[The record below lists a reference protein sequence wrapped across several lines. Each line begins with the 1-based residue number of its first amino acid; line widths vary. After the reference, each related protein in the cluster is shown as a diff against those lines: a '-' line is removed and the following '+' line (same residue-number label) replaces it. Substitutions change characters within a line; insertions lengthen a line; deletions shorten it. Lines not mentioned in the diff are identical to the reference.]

1 MINTVRNTVLSVL
14 NKNNYGYLSP
24 SDFNLFA
31 KQAQLDIFESYFS
44 QYNYQINKEN
54 ARQSGTG
61 IADLAKSIEESMD
74 LFSVTE
80 GLFLDNQAPSLAGS
94 YQMPSATTTGSDYYL
109 VNKVLVYKDI
119 ITSGTTD
126 GLFAFPTTL
135 EDASATFLT
144 DGIVAGDIVAIQTT
158 GAGGVVEGVMYV
170 LVSSV
175 VNDNEI
181 ELSQGVIF
189 AGLLPYTII
198 KAGTQQN
205 EAEKVSH
212 SKITMLN
219 NSIYTAPSPTYPA
232 YTVGRSTGTA
242 IVNGSEDSM
251 LQISPN
257 TISSAGRVIAQYF
270 RYPRD
275 PNWTYIELTNGEP
288 IFNQSDAQYQDF
300 EIPLDDEN
308 NLTMKILQYAGV
320 SIREVAVNEFANG
333 EETKENQQEG

>member
-31 KQAQLDIFESYFS
+31 KQAQLDIFESYFY

-61 IADLAKSIEESMD
+61 IADLAKGIEESMD

-80 GLFLDNQAPSLAGS
+80 GLFLDTVGTAGS
-94 YQMPSATTTGSDYYL
+94 YQMPSATTTGSDYYF
-109 VNKVLVYKDI
+109 VNKVLAYKDI
-119 ITSGTTD
+119 ITSGTT
-126 GLFAFPTTL
+126 T
-135 EDASATFLT
+135 ASIVGGTEVT
-144 DGIVAGDIVAIQTT
+144 DGSKDFVTLGVAIGDIVGVQTAADGVQYVTVQGVAVNTLTVT
-158 GAGGVVEGVMYV
+158 GAFFTT
-170 LVSSV
+170 
-175 VNDNEI
+175 NP
-181 ELSQGVIF
+181 LS
-189 AGLLPYTII
+189 YTVI

-205 EAEKVSH
+205 EAEKVTH

-219 NSIYTAPSPTYPA
+219 NSIYTAPNTTYPA
-232 YTVGRSTGTA
+232 YTSQEA
-242 IVNGSEDSM
+242 L
-251 LQISPN
+251 LQVSPD
-257 TISSAGRVIAQYF
+257 TITSAGRVIAQYF
-270 RYPRD
+270 RYPKD

>member
-31 KQAQLDIFESYFS
+31 KQAQLDIFESYFY

-61 IADLAKSIEESMD
+61 IADLAKGIEESMD
-74 LFSVTE
+74 LFSMTD
-80 GLFLDNQAPSLAGS
+80 GLFLDATGTAGS
-94 YQMPSATTTGSDYYL
+94 YQMPSATTTGSDYYF
-109 VNKVLVYKDI
+109 VNKVLAYKDI
-119 ITSGTTD
+119 ITSGTT
-126 GLFAFPTTL
+126 T
-135 EDASATFLT
+135 ASIIGGTEVT
-144 DGIVAGDIVAIQTT
+144 DGSKDFVTLGVAIGDIVGVQTAADGVQYVTVQGVAVNTLTVT
-158 GAGGVVEGVMYV
+158 GAFFTT
-170 LVSSV
+170 
-175 VNDNEI
+175 NP
-181 ELSQGVIF
+181 LS
-189 AGLLPYTII
+189 YTVI

-205 EAEKVSH
+205 EAEKVTH

-219 NSIYTAPSPTYPA
+219 NSIYTAPNTTYPA
-232 YTVGRSTGTA
+232 YTSQEA
-242 IVNGSEDSM
+242 L
-251 LQISPN
+251 LQVSPD
-257 TISSAGRVIAQYF
+257 TITSAGRVIAQYF
-270 RYPRD
+270 RYPKD

>member
-74 LFSVTE
+74 LFSMTD
-80 GLFLDNQAPSLAGS
+80 GLFLDELGTAGS
-94 YQMPSATTTGSDYYL
+94 YQMPSATTTGSDYYF

-119 ITSGTTD
+119 ITSGATTANV
-126 GLFAFPTTL
+126 LPNTL
-135 EDASATFLT
+135 IDTSGVDFNAL
-144 DGIVAGDIVAIQTT
+144 GIVAGDIVAIQTDTT
-158 GAGGVVEGVMYV
+158 GVQYTTVVSVNVAGDTIT
-170 LVSSV
+170 LSSAIV
-175 VNDNEI
+175 DGNP
-181 ELSQGVIF
+181 LS
-189 AGLLPYTII
+189 YTII

-205 EAEKVSH
+205 EAEKVTH

-219 NSIYTAPSPTYPA
+219 NSIYTAPTATYPA
-232 YTVGRSTGTA
+232 YTSQETLLQVSPDA
-242 IVNGSEDSM
+242 I
-251 LQISPN
+251 
-257 TISSAGRVIAQYF
+257 TSAGRVIAQYF
-270 RYPRD
+270 RYPKD

>member
-74 LFSVTE
+74 LFSMTD
-80 GLFLDNQAPSLAGS
+80 GLFLDELGTAGS
-94 YQMPSATTTGSDYYL
+94 YQMPSATTTGSDYYF

-119 ITSGTTD
+119 ITSGATD
-126 GLFAFPTTL
+126 GPNPPTANELVDSTKDFNAL
-135 EDASATFLT
+135 
-144 DGIVAGDIVAIQTT
+144 GVIAGDIVAVQTNTT
-158 GAGGVVEGVMYV
+158 GVQYTTVVSINVAG
-170 LVSSV
+170 
-175 VNDNEI
+175 DTI
-181 ELSQGVIF
+181 TLSGSI
-189 AGLLPYTII
+189 LDLSPLSYTII

-205 EAEKVSH
+205 EAEKVTH

-219 NSIYTAPSPTYPA
+219 NSIYTAPTATYPA
-232 YTVGRSTGTA
+232 YTSQETLLQVSPDA
-242 IVNGSEDSM
+242 I
-251 LQISPN
+251 
-257 TISSAGRVIAQYF
+257 TSAGRVIAQYF
-270 RYPRD
+270 RYPKD

-308 NLTMKILQYAGV
+308 NLTMKIL
-320 SIREVAVNEFANG
+320 
-333 EETKENQQEG
+333 

>member
-31 KQAQLDIFESYFS
+31 KQAQLDIFESYFY

-61 IADLAKSIEESMD
+61 IADLAKGIEESMD

-80 GLFLDNQAPSLAGS
+80 GLFLDTVGTAGS
-94 YQMPSATTTGSDYYL
+94 YQMPSATTTGSDYYF
-109 VNKVLVYKDI
+109 VNKVLAYKDI
-119 ITSGTTD
+119 ITSGTT
-126 GLFAFPTTL
+126 T
-135 EDASATFLT
+135 ASIVGGTEVT
-144 DGIVAGDIVAIQTT
+144 DGSKDFVTLGVAIGDIVGVQTAADGVQYVTVQGVAVNTLTVT
-158 GAGGVVEGVMYV
+158 GAFFTT
-170 LVSSV
+170 
-175 VNDNEI
+175 NP
-181 ELSQGVIF
+181 LS
-189 AGLLPYTII
+189 YTVI

-205 EAEKVSH
+205 EAEKVTH

-219 NSIYTAPSPTYPA
+219 NSIYTAPNTTYPA
-232 YTVGRSTGTA
+232 YTSQEA
-242 IVNGSEDSM
+242 L
-251 LQISPN
+251 LQVSPD
-257 TISSAGRVIAQYF
+257 TITSAGRVIAQYF
-270 RYPRD
+270 RYPKD
-275 PNWTYIELTNGEP
+275 PNWTYISLTNGEP

-320 SIREVAVNEFANG
+320 SIREVEVSQFANG

>member
-74 LFSVTE
+74 LFSMTD
-80 GLFLDNQAPSLAGS
+80 GLFLDELGTAGS
-94 YQMPSATTTGSDYYL
+94 YQMPSATTTGSDYYF

-119 ITSGTTD
+119 ITSGATD
-126 GLFAFPTTL
+126 GPNPPTANELVDSTKDFNAL
-135 EDASATFLT
+135 
-144 DGIVAGDIVAIQTT
+144 GVIAGDIVAVQTNTT
-158 GAGGVVEGVMYV
+158 GVQYTTVVSINVAG
-170 LVSSV
+170 
-175 VNDNEI
+175 DTI
-181 ELSQGVIF
+181 TLSGSI
-189 AGLLPYTII
+189 LDLSPLSYTII

-205 EAEKVSH
+205 EAEKVTH

-219 NSIYTAPSPTYPA
+219 NSIYTAPTATYPA
-232 YTVGRSTGTA
+232 YTSQETLLQVSPDA
-242 IVNGSEDSM
+242 I
-251 LQISPN
+251 
-257 TISSAGRVIAQYF
+257 TSAGRVIAQYF
-270 RYPRD
+270 RYPKD